1 VPAAALVLVLLAAW
15 EAVVRTGLVDAL
27 ILPAPTSVARALV
40 EDFGVLGP
48 DLWVTA
54 VEALA
59 GLAAAVAAGAAIAVA
74 MHLWPLARRAL
85 HPLVV
90 GSQALPI
97 PVLAAPLVLLLG
109 FGLAPK
115 VVIIALV
122 CFFPVTVNLYDGLRA
137 VDGEQR
143 KLLRALHASRWQ
155 TLRLLELPAA
165 MPQAFT
171 GLKIGAAV
179 SVIGAVFA
187 EWSGSESG
195 LGHTVLISSGQLESA
210 RTFAATVLLF
220 ALAVA
225 VYGLFALAER
235 RLLPWAPRT
244 RPGGP

>member
-1 VPAAALVLVLLAAW
+1 MWAAGLVLVLLGAW
-15 EAVVRTGLVDAL
+15 EAVSQLGLVDEL
-27 ILPAPTSVARALV
+27 ILPAPTAVAQALV
-40 EDFGVLGP
+40 DDFDLLGP
-48 DLWVTA
+48 DLWTTT

-59 GLAAAVAAGAAIAVA
+59 GLLAATVVGAAIAIA
-74 MHLWPLARRAL
+74 MHLWVPARKTL

-137 VDGEQR
+137 VDADRR
-143 KLLRALHASRWQ
+143 KLLRSLRASRAQ
-155 TLRLLELPAA
+155 TLRLLELPSAL
-165 MPQAFT
+165 PQAFT
-171 GLKIGAAV
+171 GLRIGAAV

-187 EWSGSESG
+187 EWSGSDEG
-195 LGHTVLISSGQLESA
+195 LGHSVLISSGQLESA

-220 ALAVA
+220 VLAIAL
-225 VYGLFALAER
+225 YGVFALAER
-235 RLLPWAPRT
+235 RIVTWAPRAD
-244 RPGGP
+244 PGGP

>member
-195 LGHTVLISSGQLESA
+195 LGHTVLVSSGQLESA

>member
-1 VPAAALVLVLLAAW
+1 MLAVVVILVLLGAW
-15 EAVVRTGLVDAL
+15 EAVVRTGLVDSL
-27 ILPAPTSVARALV
+27 ILPAPTAVAEALV
-40 EDFGVLGP
+40 RDFDLLGP
-48 DLWVTA
+48 DLWTTT
-54 VEALA
+54 VEAVV
-59 GLAAAVAAGAAIAVA
+59 GLAAAVVVGAAAAIA
-74 MHLWPLARRAL
+74 MHLWPPVRRAL

-137 VDGEQR
+137 TDAEQR
-143 KLLRALHASRWQ
+143 KLLRSLHASRWQ
-155 TLRLLELPAA
+155 TLRLLELPSA

-171 GLKIGAAV
+171 GLRIGAAV

-187 EWSGSESG
+187 EWSGSENG
-195 LGHTVLISSGQLESA
+195 LGHSVLISSGQLEPE

-220 ALAVA
+220 ALAIA
-225 VYGLFALAER
+225 FYGAFALAER
-235 RLLPWAPRT
+235 RWLTWAPRT
-244 RPGGP
+244 DPGGS

>member
-59 GLAAAVAAGAAIAVA
+59 GLAAAVAAGALIAVA

-137 VDGEQR
+137 VDSEQR

>member
-1 VPAAALVLVLLAAW
+1 MAAVAVVMVLLGAW
-15 EAVVRTGLVDAL
+15 EAVVRAGLVDAL
-27 ILPAPTSVARALV
+27 ILPAPTSVAKALV
-40 EDFGVLGP
+40 EDFDLLGP
-48 DLWVTA
+48 DLGVTA
-54 VEALA
+54 TEALA
-59 GLAAAVAAGAAIAVA
+59 GLAVAAVAGTAIAVA
-74 MHLWPLARRAL
+74 MHLSPRARRAL

-122 CFFPVTVNLYDGLRA
+122 CFFPVTVNLYDGLRS
-137 VDGEQR
+137 VDAEQR

-155 TLRLLELPAA
+155 TLRMLELPAA
-165 MPQAFT
+165 LPQLFT
-171 GLKIGAAV
+171 GLKVAAAV

-210 RTFAATVLLF
+210 RTFAATALLF
-220 ALAVA
+220 ALAVT
-225 VYGLFALAER
+225 VYGAFAVAER
-235 RLLPWAPRT
+235 RLVAWAHRT
-244 RPGGP
+244 PPGGP

>member
-1 VPAAALVLVLLAAW
+1 
-15 EAVVRTGLVDAL
+15 
-27 ILPAPTSVARALV
+27 
-40 EDFGVLGP
+40 
-48 DLWVTA
+48 
-54 VEALA
+54 
-59 GLAAAVAAGAAIAVA
+59 
-74 MHLWPLARRAL
+74 MHLWVPARRAL

-122 CFFPVTVNLYDGLRA
+122 CFFPVTVNLYDGLRS
-137 VDGEQR
+137 VDPEQR
-143 KLLRALHASRWQ
+143 KLLRSLHASRWQ

-171 GLKIGAAV
+171 GLRIGAAV

-187 EWSGSESG
+187 EWSGSENG
-195 LGHTVLISSGQLESA
+195 LGHSVLISSGQLESA

-220 ALAVA
+220 VLAITLYTA
-225 VYGLFALAER
+225 FGLAER
-235 RLLPWAPRT
+235 RLITWAPRAD
-244 RPGGP
+244 PGGP

>member
-1 VPAAALVLVLLAAW
+1 MAALVLVVVLLAVW
-15 EAVVRTGLVDAL
+15 ETVVRTGLVDSL
-27 ILPAPTSVARALV
+27 ILPAPTAVAQALV
-40 EDFGVLGP
+40 QDFHLLGP
-48 DLWVTA
+48 DLWTTA
-54 VEALA
+54 LEALA
-59 GLAAAVAAGAAIAVA
+59 GLAAATIVGAAVAIA
-74 MHLWPLARRAL
+74 MHLWAPARRAL

-137 VDGEQR
+137 VDAEQR
-143 KLLRALHASRWQ
+143 KLLRSLRATRWQ

-165 MPQAFT
+165 LPQAFT
-171 GLKIGAAV
+171 GLRIGAAV

-187 EWSGSESG
+187 EWSGSENG
-195 LGHTVLISSGQLESA
+195 LGHSVLISSGQLESA

-220 ALAVA
+220 ALAIVL
-225 VYGLFALAER
+225 YGAFGLAER
-235 RLLPWAPRT
+235 RLLPWAPRSL
-244 RPGGP
+244 PGDR